1 MNRVVTGIGRRAA
14 AALLLVATLAT
25 ASCRS
30 DTILGFDERDLGG
43 PLEVHVGDR
52 FRVTLQSIGPG
63 EYLVP
68 PDISGTAV
76 QFLEVATPDV
86 VVPGGVTQPF
96 IFRASSRGTATIT
109 FRHTE
114 SNPTM
119 QATVVVR

>member
-1 MNRVVTGIGRRAA
+1 MSRGPDAILRRAA
-14 AALLLVATLAT
+14 TALLLAMALAT
-25 ASCRS
+25 TSCRS
-30 DTILGFDERDLGG
+30 DAILGFDERDLGA

-63 EYLVP
+63 EFRAP

-114 SNPTM
+114 GNPTV